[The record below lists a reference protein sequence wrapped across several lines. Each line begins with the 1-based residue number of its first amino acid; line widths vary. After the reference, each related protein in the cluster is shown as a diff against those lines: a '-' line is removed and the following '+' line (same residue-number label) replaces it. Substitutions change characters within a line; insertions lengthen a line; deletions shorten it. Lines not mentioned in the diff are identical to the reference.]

1 MYQTLFLIGNGFD
14 KAHGLSTGYNDF
26 RDYVEERDYQSV
38 YDFVTYEC
46 MAKDED
52 WNQLEQ
58 DLGNFMPEG
67 VISSYE
73 DEITYGYDENYSAMP
88 NMIHALS
95 DEITWIADC
104 FRPVFYEWINQ
115 VDISTQVN
123 NNFKF
128 LITSTNSCFLT
139 FNYTKVLEKVYQVS
153 PTRICHIHGNIDD
166 ENSIILG
173 HGDDWS
179 CKHLEETPLSEYEY
193 LKNHGS
199 MNEIYEITELEDSIR
214 NSLRKDV
221 VKCYSYHQNFFE
233 KLSHIKKVFSFG
245 FSYNDIDLFYIKR
258 IIEQAQ
264 DNVQWYL
271 DDYDEQKNKYFERQI
286 RKCGF
291 RGCFGRFSIK

>member
-14 KAHGLSTGYNDF
+14 KAHGLPTGYGDF
-26 RDYVEERDYQSV
+26 RDYVEECDYQSV

-46 MAKDED
+46 MAKGED

-73 DEITYGYDENYSAMP
+73 DEITNGYDENYSAMP
-88 NMIHALS
+88 NMVHALS
-95 DEITWIADC
+95 DKIAWISEC
-104 FRPVFYEWINQ
+104 FRLVFYEWINQ

-123 NNFKF
+123 INFKS
-128 LITSTNSCFLT
+128 LITSTNGCFLT
-139 FNYTKVLEKVYQVS
+139 FNYTKVLEKIYQIS
-153 PTRICHIHGNIDD
+153 PTRICHIHGSIDD
-166 ENSIILG
+166 KNSIILG

-179 CKHLEETPLSEYEY
+179 CKHLEETPLSEYEH

-221 VKCYSYHQNFFE
+221 VKCYLYHQNFFE
-233 KLSHIKKVFSFG
+233 NLSHIKKVFSFG

-258 IIEQAQ
+258 IIEQAK
-264 DNVQWYL
+264 DDVQWYL